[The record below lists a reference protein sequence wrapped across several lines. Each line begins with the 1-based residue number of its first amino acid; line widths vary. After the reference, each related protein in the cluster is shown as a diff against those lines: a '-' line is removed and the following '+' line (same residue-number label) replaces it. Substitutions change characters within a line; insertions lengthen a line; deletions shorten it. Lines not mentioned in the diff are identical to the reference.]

1 MINEWRQQPQPQP
14 QPQPASQSDSHM
26 VHEIDIPQSVSV
38 PPSRPPRPTTQ
49 LSIHRSIDCIISP
62 DPPEPRVPET
72 PKHRNTETKRSSESV
87 VCCCCRARISSYPS
101 IHPSIE
107 SNLSRAPPLL
117 SLLSSSYLLS
127 SHLCSYVYTAS
138 LNGYQCSEGELGAQ
152 QRLGN
157 VSAVWHSVL
166 AIHTQSTL
174 LLMLLRSYARAI
186 VSHSR
191 NHLTE
196 YDARHT

>member
-1 MINEWRQQPQPQP
+1 MRSISLNP
-14 QPQPASQSDSHM
+14 SQSLPRDHR
-26 VHEIDIPQSVSV
+26 DQ
-38 PPSRPPRPTTQ
+38 PPSYP
-49 LSIHRSIDCIISP
+49 SIDPSIVLS
-62 DPPEPRVPET
+62 RRT
-72 PKHRNTETKRSSESV
+72 LQNRGYPKHRNTETPKHRNQTV
-87 VCCCCRARISSYPS
+87 VRISCLLLLPRTHLLLSIHPS
-101 IHPSIE
+101 IHPSIG

>member
-101 IHPSIE
+101 IHPSIHQ
-107 SNLSRAPPLL
+107 SDLI
-117 SLLSSSYLLS
+117 
-127 SHLCSYVYTAS
+127 
-138 LNGYQCSEGELGAQ
+138 YQGHPHYYHCCHHHIYY
-152 QRLGN
+152 RPTC
-157 VSAVWHSVL
+157 VRMC
-166 AIHTQSTL
+166 TL
-174 LLMLLRSYARAI
+174 R
-186 VSHSR
+186 V
-191 NHLTE
+191 
-196 YDARHT
+196 